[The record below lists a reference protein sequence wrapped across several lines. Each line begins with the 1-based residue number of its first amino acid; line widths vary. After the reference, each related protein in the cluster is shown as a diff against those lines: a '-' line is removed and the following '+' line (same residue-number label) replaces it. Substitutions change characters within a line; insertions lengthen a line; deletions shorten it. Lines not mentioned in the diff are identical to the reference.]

1 MHVVV
6 LGAGILGVSSAWY
19 LREAGHQVTVIERQA
34 EAAMETSFAN
44 GGQLS
49 AGHVEPWASPETFP
63 QLLKWGFRED
73 APLLFRLRADPQQWL
88 WILRFLRECWPQRSH
103 RNLLALLNLGL
114 YSRAAQMA
122 LHKQTGIAYQAQDRG
137 ILNLYPTFA
146 DWNRGCRA
154 AALITRHGYPR
165 TRVSQAEALVLEPA
179 LEASRSLWVGATYT
193 PGDGSGDAKV
203 WTQALARLCE
213 AHDVSFRFNQTVQG
227 LATDGRRITG
237 IALAG
242 QTALLEADA
251 VVVALGSYSA
261 PLLRP
266 LGLNIPVYP
275 VKGYSA
281 TVPILDPA
289 AVPQVSITDDA
300 HKMVFTR
307 LGDAFR
313 IAGTAEF
320 NGYDTSLNTARCNA
334 LLARAQSLFP
344 GAADYTRPTF
354 WTGLRPATPSNLP
367 LIGRT
372 RMANLFLNTGHGTLG
387 WTTGCGSGKA
397 LAAIVSGQRPE
408 VDFSFSGL

>member
-19 LREAGHQVTVIERQA
+19 LRQAGHQVTVIERQA
-34 EAAMETSFAN
+34 EAALETSFAN

-49 AGHVEPWASPETFP
+49 VGHVEPWASPETFP

-88 WILRFLRECWPQRSH
+88 WALGFLRECWPQRSR
-103 RNLLALLNLGL
+103 RNLLQLLNLGL
-114 YSRAAQMA
+114 YSRAAQQA
-122 LHKQTGIAYQAQDRG
+122 LREQTGIAYQAQDRG
-137 ILNLYPTFA
+137 ILNLYPTLA
-146 DWNRGCRA
+146 DWERGCRA
-154 AALITRHGYPR
+154 AAIITRHGYAR
-165 TRVSQAEALVLEPA
+165 ARVTQAEALALEPA
-179 LEASRSLWVGATYT
+179 LGASRSLWVGATHT
-193 PGDGSGDAKV
+193 PGDGSGDAKL
-203 WTQALARLCE
+203 WTQALAGLCE
-213 AHDVSFRFNQTVQG
+213 AQGVTFRFNQTVQR
-227 LATDGRRITG
+227 LATDGKRVTG

-242 QTALLEADA
+242 QSALQEADA

-266 LGLNIPVYP
+266 LGLKIPVYP

-281 TVPILDPA
+281 TVPILDSA
-289 AVPQVSITDDA
+289 ATPMVSITDDA

-307 LGDAFR
+307 LGDVFR

-320 NGYDTSLNTARCNA
+320 NGYDTTLSAERCDA
-334 LLARAQSLFP
+334 LIARARSLFP
-344 GAADYTRPTF
+344 EAADYTNPTL
-354 WTGLRPATPSNLP
+354 WTGLRPATPSNCP

-372 RMANLFLNTGHGTLG
+372 RMDNLFLNTGHGTLG

-397 LAAIVSGQRPE
+397 LAEIVSGQRPQ